1 MKLGTTDAIAADMRK
16 TKDLQRRHRRLG
28 ALAGLLLLLAPPAA
42 RPSATAQPS
51 TSASSAQP
59 EAASQAE
66 ASTRTAKPTNEQPI
80 SIEADHFEMLL
91 AENQA
96 TYTGSVV
103 AVQGDYEIQANKL
116 TLFFDEDNEIVSMQ
130 ADGAPAKLSNNA
142 EDPAITVSGD
152 QMEYIFADS
161 TIRITGNSILT
172 QGEDKVM
179 AEVILYNL
187 DSEHAQA
194 FSTQGGRVKLT
205 LEPRNN

>member
-1 MKLGTTDAIAADMRK
+1 MKFGKADPIAAVSPKANDS
-16 TKDLQRRHRRLG
+16 RLG
-28 ALAGLLLLLAPPAA
+28 ALGGLLLLFVLPIATPLT
-42 RPSATAQPS
+42 TAQPRV
-51 TSASSAQP
+51 AALSAQP
-59 EAASQAE
+59 GAASQAE
-66 ASTRTAKPTNEQPI
+66 ASTHKAEPTNEQPI
-80 SIEADHFEMLL
+80 NIEANHFEMLL

-116 TLFFDEDNEIVSMQ
+116 TLFFDDDNEIVSMK

-142 EDPAITVSGD
+142 ENPAITVTGD
-152 QMEYIFADS
+152 QMEYRLADS
-161 TIRITGNSILT
+161 TIRISGNSILT

-205 LEPRNN
+205 LDPKND